1 MMMVINYD
9 NSEDEDDY
17 DMIDNNEGE
26 LMKHLLETW
35 DGLDGTFSVPL
46 RPVQGVFHCFSIIL
60 PGSSAFHSE

>member
-17 DMIDNNEGE
+17 DMIDNNKGE
-26 LMKHLLETW
+26 LTRHLLETW

-46 RPVQGVFHCFSIIL
+46 RPVQGVFHCF
-60 PGSSAFHSE
+60 

>member
-46 RPVQGVFHCFSIIL
+46 RPVQGVFHRFSIIMIIIKIVIIV
-60 PGSSAFHSE
+60 